1 MNKTLKIK
9 SNREVTIDIFKIK
22 NLNIVVEECIKAVCI
37 LNFDTD
43 FDLNTKVVIKAS
55 AELKIYNVF
64 TGSSGKE
71 SLDLELIG
79 EGAVGEVYS
88 IGSLKNNDNLEL
100 KHNALHIADKTTS
113 NIYSSF
119 VVNDNSELNLN
130 EEVFVQASAN
140 SCIGNQKAEILLL
153 SENAKVQAVPNL
165 KIENENVKCSH
176 GVSITKFNE
185 EKKFYLNTKGL
196 NEKQVE
202 EILISGHLSKA
213 IKSLGEEM
221 QKEILK
227 SI

>member
-9 SNREVTIDIFKIK
+9 SNREMTIDVSEIK
-22 NLNIVVEECIKAVCI
+22 NLNIVVEECIKSVCI
-37 LNFDTD
+37 LNFDAD
-43 FDLNTKVVIKAS
+43 FDLNTKVVIKAD

-64 TGSSGKE
+64 AGNSGKE
-71 SLDLELIG
+71 SLVLELIG

-88 IGSLKNNDNLEL
+88 VGSLKNNDNLEIS
-100 KHNALHIADKTTS
+100 HSSLHIADKTSS
-113 NIYSSF
+113 NIYSAF
-119 VVNDNSELNLN
+119 VVNDNSELKLK
-130 EEVFVQASAN
+130 EEVCVKSNADN
-140 SCIGNQKAEILLL
+140 CTGNQKAEILLL

-221 QKEILK
+221 QKNILK

>member
-9 SNREVTIDIFKIK
+9 SNKEVTIDISKIR

-37 LNFDTD
+37 LNFDAD
-43 FDLNTKVVIKAS
+43 FDLNTKVVIKAG

-64 TGSSGKE
+64 TGNSGRE
-71 SLDLELIG
+71 SLDLGLIG

-88 IGSLKNNDNLEL
+88 VGSLKNNDNLEL
-100 KHNALHIADKTTS
+100 IHNALHIADKTTS

-130 EEVFVQASAN
+130 EEVFVQVGAN
-140 SCIGNQKAEILLL
+140 SCIGNQKAEILIL

-176 GVSITKFNE
+176 SVSITKFNE

-196 NEKQVE
+196 NIKQVE
-202 EILISGHLSKA
+202 EILVFGHLSKA
-213 IKSLGEEM
+213 ITSLSEKI
-221 QKEILK
+221 QKNIFEKL
-227 SI
+227 